1 MPGKEGSWEGEYSSR
16 GPLWGGAVHSLP
28 VLPLH
33 ARVLELGCGNGKT
46 LSAMNQREWDVTAI
60 DLSPRGLQLAGRACG
75 GPEGAHRA
83 AADVRHLPFHDGSFD
98 AIFAFHILGHLS
110 RAGRAE
116 ALPEILRVARP
127 GGRVFFRDFSTR
139 DFRYGQGLEIEPGT
153 FLRGT
158 GIRTHYF
165 TLQEVTGLFTGF
177 HAETADICTWTMR
190 VKGTA
195 YERSEI
201 TAVFGK
207 KP

>member
-1 MPGKEGSWEGEYSSR
+1 
-16 GPLWGGAVHSLP
+16 
-28 VLPLH
+28 
-33 ARVLELGCGNGKT
+33 
-46 LSAMNQREWDVTAI
+46 MNQREWDVTAI
-60 DLSPRGLQLAGRACG
+60 DLSPRGLHLASRACG
-75 GPEGAHRA
+75 GPQGANLA

-110 RAGRAE
+110 GAGRAE
-116 ALPEILRVARP
+116 ALPEIFRVARA

-139 DFRYGQGLEIEPGT
+139 DFRYGQGTETEPGT

-165 TLQEVTGLFTGF
+165 TLQEVSGLFTGF
-177 HAETADICTWTMR
+177 HAETADICTWAMR
-190 VKGTA
+190 VKGTE

-201 TAVFGK
+201 TAAFGK